1 MIELIVCMDV
11 VFMKS
16 NFIRRKAQVQIIS
29 MILLTG
35 ISIAAVSGA
44 LWWGL
49 PMLDKSKTNSE
60 VTQAFSIMQDIKSSI
75 GEVSASGGS
84 RVINLNLA
92 GEMIIEGG
100 TLEKMP
106 DGTVKAILSSDRVN
120 SITYTIM
127 TKGVTSAIGQWV
139 SLDGFSPISQTL
151 YTGNNTENVT
161 LPGNNECD
169 FSNLCNSNDVTIDCT
184 DNTMDYTGAVSGTH
198 LGMEGY
204 KVEYIDCVNDFVT
217 ISGPEKVITGF
228 SGVNDA
234 GVIVVKTIPYGVEYK
249 TIFKLVYRE
258 LDDINDEN
266 GNGYLTLITK
276 KGSNLIGS
284 MGSSSKV
291 SLTISALDDFI
302 SETAEKTGGPLI
314 VTPVT
319 VSFGS

>member
-1 MIELIVCMDV
+1 MASKFV
-11 VFMKS
+11 
-16 NFIRRKAQVQIIS
+16 RRKAQVQIIS

-60 VTQAFSIMQDIKSSI
+60 VTQAFSLMQDIKSSI

-92 GEMIIEGG
+92 GEMKIEGG

-106 DGTVKAILSSDRVN
+106 DGTIKANLPSDRVN

-151 YTGNNTENVT
+151 YTGNNTDAVT
-161 LPGNNECD
+161 LPDYDCD
-169 FSNLCNSNDVTIDCT
+169 FSNLCAGGVESVDINCGGGVIDL
-184 DNTMDYTGAVSGTH
+184 DDAVSGTY
-198 LGMEGY
+198 LGTEGY
-204 KVEYIDCVNDFVT
+204 KVEYIDCDNDFVT

-302 SETAEKTGGPLI
+302 SETAEKTGGPLT

>member
-1 MIELIVCMDV
+1 MASKFV
-11 VFMKS
+11 
-16 NFIRRKAQVQIIS
+16 RRKAQVQIIS

-60 VTQAFSIMQDIKSSI
+60 VTQAFSLMQDIKSSI
-75 GEVSASGGS
+75 GDVSASGGS
-84 RVINLNLA
+84 RVININIA

-100 TLEKMP
+100 ALKKMP
-106 DGTVKAILSSDRVN
+106 DGTIKAILSSDRVN
-120 SITYTIM
+120 SITYTIV

-151 YTGNNTENVT
+151 YTGEEGETVNISSSNACVISG
-161 LPGNNECD
+161 LCD
-169 FSNLCNSNDVTIDCT
+169 TGDLVNINCDV
-184 DNTMDYTGAVSGTH
+184 DNMDVTGAVPGTY
-198 LGMEGY
+198 LGTEGY
-204 KVEYIDCVNDFVT
+204 KVEYIDCDNDFVT

-234 GVIVVKTIPYGVEYK
+234 GVIVVKTIPYGTEYK

-276 KGSNLIGS
+276 KGNNLIGS
-284 MGSSSKV
+284 IGSSSKV

-302 SETAEKTGGPLI
+302 SDELAEKTGGPLT

>member
-1 MIELIVCMDV
+1 MT
-11 VFMKS
+11 S
-16 NFIRRKAQVQIIS
+16 NFVRKKAQVQIIS

-60 VTQAFSIMQDIKSSI
+60 VTQAFSIMQNIKTSI
-75 GEVSASGGS
+75 DEVSSSGGS

-92 GEMIIEGG
+92 GEMRIDGG
-100 TLEKMP
+100 TLNKTA
-106 DGTVKAILSSDRVN
+106 DGSIKAMVPSNRIN

-127 TKGVTSAIGQWV
+127 TKGVTSAVGQWV
-139 SLDGFSPISQTL
+139 SLDGFNPISQPM
-151 YTGNNTENVT
+151 YTGNNTDSVM
-161 LPGNNECD
+161 LPGNNECN
-169 FSNLCNSNDVTIDCT
+169 FSLLCTINDVDVDCT

-198 LGMEGY
+198 LGTDGY
-204 KVEYIDCVNDFVT
+204 KVEYIDCINDFVT
-217 ISGPEKVITGF
+217 ISGPEKVNTGF
-228 SGVNDA
+228 SGVNEA
-234 GVIVVKTIPYGVEYK
+234 GVIVVKTIPHGDGYK

-258 LDDINDEN
+258 LDDINNEN

-276 KGSNLIGS
+276 KGNNIIGS
-284 MGSSSKV
+284 SDSLTKV
-291 SLTISALDDFI
+291 SLTISTLDDFV
-302 SETAEKTGGPLI
+302 SGVVAEKTGGPLT